1 MAKLDVYLRSIERFG
16 AAGAVLSSGQ
26 AVLLR
31 FPTGDR
37 QATQVTPH
45 DQLVMLVR
53 EIAPPN
59 VLDQIDQSRPAKFE
73 IESNG
78 TRYAIDVD
86 PSPGAWQVAI
96 GPAAAPVSPTAPPRG
111 PQRAPSAPAAA
122 EPMEMAIERGQ
133 YDGAPA
139 PSTVTTSGSGLLDAL
154 TSQARAA
161 RATDV
166 YLSAGSPAFMR
177 VHGELA
183 AAGDRA
189 AIDGDLLARE
199 VGVVAPAEARAAW
212 QEHRIATFAFGDGAG
227 RVRVTLSR
235 DHRGPRAALR
245 MLPEEAPALER
256 LGLPGEVSE
265 WLHGR
270 GLIVVAGPSG
280 SGKTTTLG
288 ALVRALG
295 ERKRSVVTIEDPIEI
310 LHASPWISQRAVGEH
325 VDAVTSGAT
334 SAMSEAADAIVIG
347 AVDSAESATAVI
359 DAVTGGHLVLTTL
372 VVPAARVAIDRLI
385 DRLPADRREL
395 ARAVCAESL
404 LGTIVPVVGRGGART
419 FEVVGRGRTS

>member
-45 DQLVMLVR
+45 DQLVVLVR
-53 EIAPPN
+53 EIAPPHA
-59 VLDQIDQSRPAKFE
+59 LDQIDKHRPARFE
-73 IESNG
+73 IDSNG
-78 TRYAIDVD
+78 IRYAIDVD
-86 PSPGAWQVAI
+86 PNPGAWQVAI
-96 GPAAAPVSPTAPPRG
+96 EPVTAGAAAASTSPPRI
-111 PQRAPSAPAAA
+111 PQRAQSAPA

-133 YDGAPA
+133 YDGPPV
-139 PSTVTTSGSGLLDAL
+139 PSTTTTSGSGLLDAL

-161 RATDV
+161 RATDL

-189 AIDGDLLARE
+189 AIDGELLARE
-199 VGVVAPAEARAAW
+199 VGVVAPAEARGAW
-212 QEHRIATFAFGDGAG
+212 QDHRIATFAYSDGAG

-235 DHRGPRAALR
+235 DHRGPGAALR
-245 MLPEEAPALER
+245 LLPEEAPALDR
-256 LGLPGEVSE
+256 LGLPGEVTE

-325 VDAVTSGAT
+325 VDAVASGVT

-347 AVDSAESATAVI
+347 AVDSAEGATAVI
-359 DAVTGGHLVLTTL
+359 DAVAGGRLVLTTL
-372 VVPAARVAIDRLI
+372 VVPAARVAIDRLL

-395 ARAVCAESL
+395 ARALCAESL